1 MGAVCPVTRAH
12 EGRAFGFTLIELLV
26 VIAILAILAALLLPA
41 LALAK
46 ENAQAAHCLSDLRQW
61 GCAVQLHAADSE
73 DAIPRDGTDSD
84 GEYGVD
90 TGHTTGPGSPRD
102 SAAWFN
108 ALPPFMAGQ
117 PFSYY
122 AALSG
127 PPRTRLPFPGNAAG
141 RLWHCPRARAAGG
154 DNFLKGG
161 SFGFFS
167 YCLNIDL
174 KLKSSIRNDVQGNS
188 YTHPDMPRLNSVRN
202 PSAVVLLTEAAFSPT
217 LETYVGVPDR
227 NGIFPAARW
236 QRFAKRHSGRGT
248 LVFLDGH
255 AAQLPFAY
263 VYKCDTPDREEK
275 FNPDVIWNPNRDLLQ
290 SSP

>member
-1 MGAVCPVTRAH
+1 
-12 EGRAFGFTLIELLV
+12 V

-41 LALAK
+41 LARAK
-46 ENAQAAHCLSDLRQW
+46 EKAQAARCLSGLRQW
-61 GCAVQLHAADSE
+61 GLAVQTHAADAE
-73 DAIPRDGTDSD
+73 DAMPRDGTDSN

-90 TGHTTGPGSPRD
+90 TGKTTGPGSPQD
-102 SAAWFN
+102 GQAWFN
-108 ALPPFMAGQ
+108 ALPPLMAEP

-127 PPRTRLPFPGNAAG
+127 PPKARLPFPGNA
-141 RLWHCPRARAAGG
+141 RPQIWHCPRARAAGT

-174 KLKSSIRNDVQGNS
+174 KLQSSIRNNVQGNS
-188 YTHPDMPRLNSVRN
+188 YTHPDMPRLGSVRN
-202 PSAVVLLTEAAFSPT
+202 LSSVVLLTEAAFSPT

-236 QRFAKRHSGRGT
+236 QRFARRHSGRGT

-255 AAQLPFAY
+255 AAQVPFAY
-263 VYKCDTPDREEK
+263 VYRGDTPDREEK
-275 FNPDVIWNPNRDLLQ
+275 FNPDVIWNPNRDLLREQ
-290 SSP
+290 N

>member
-1 MGAVCPVTRAH
+1 MDAFRPVTRAP
-12 EGRAFGFTLIELLV
+12 GRVGPGFTLVELLV
-26 VIAILAILAALLLPA
+26 VIAILALLAALLLPA
-41 LALAK
+41 LARAK
-46 ENAQAAHCLSDLRQW
+46 ATAQAVHCLSDLRQW
-61 GCAVQLHAADSE
+61 GCAVQVHAADTD

-90 TGHTTGPGSPRD
+90 TGHTTGPGSPQD
-102 SAAWFN
+102 SQAWFN

-122 AALSG
+122 AAQTG
-127 PPRTRLPFPGNAAG
+127 PPKNRLPFPGNAHG
-141 RLWHCPRARAAGG
+141 RLWHCPRARAAGS

-188 YTHPDMPRLNSVRN
+188 YTHPDMPRLGSVRN
-202 PSAVVLLTEAAFSPT
+202 LSSVVLLTEAAFSPT

-236 QRFAKRHSGRGT
+236 QRFARRHSGRGT

-263 VYKCDTPDREEK
+263 VYKGDTADREEK

-290 SSP
+290 PQ

>member
-1 MGAVCPVTRAH
+1 MS
-12 EGRAFGFTLIELLV
+12 GRHPAGFTLIELLV
-26 VIAILAILAALLLPA
+26 VIAILGILAALLLPA

-46 ENAQAAHCLSDLRQW
+46 EKAQAARCLSSLRQW
-61 GCAVQLHAADSE
+61 GFAVQTHAADAD
-73 DAIPRDGTDSD
+73 DALPRDGTDSN

-90 TGHTTGPGSPRD
+90 TGKTTGPGSPLD
-102 SAAWFN
+102 NNAWFN
-108 ALPPFMAGQ
+108 ALPPLMAGQ

-122 AALSG
+122 AGLTG
-127 PPRTRLPFPGNAAG
+127 PPRNRLPFPGSAATPI
-141 RLWHCPRARAAGG
+141 WHCPRARVAGG

-167 YCLNIDL
+167 YCMNIDL
-174 KLKSSIRNDVQGNS
+174 KLKSSIRNNVQGNS
-188 YTHPDMPRLNSVRN
+188 YTHPDMPRLGSVGN
-202 PSAVVLLTEAAFSPT
+202 LSSVVLLTETAFSPT
-217 LETYVGVPDR
+217 LEAYVGAPDR

-248 LVFLDGH
+248 MVFLDGH

-263 VYKCDTPDREEK
+263 VYKGDTPDREEK

-290 SSP
+290 PQK